1 VKHLRLLILAL
12 LVTASGALAADDA
25 GVESPFVLGAGARSL
40 GMGGAMTSLPL
51 DANAIYYNPANL
63 PLLEYQELSLMHMSL
78 FEGTIYDVASWA
90 SPVSGVGGFGAGFMR
105 IGTDDI
111 IRRENFIDKGTF
123 NYSSWQFLL
132 AYGRTFGSHVSTG
145 LTFKVV
151 NSSIDDLSDYG
162 LGLDAGLRIGLTKH
176 FSIGAM
182 ARDLV
187 PPQLKLDSSA
197 DESPMTIAGGI
208 AMDRIPLSGSLALTA
223 ALDMEKIENR
233 KTLLHGGVELLF
245 AEHYAIRGGYDRD
258 NLTLGAGLGY
268 GRLKIDYAVKLMEYL
283 EDSHRFSLSILIG
296 PSISEQ
302 QRRRQAAEAQRGS
315 LMLKGER
322 DRQLQFFQAKADTF
336 YQRLELDSALSYY
349 QRALAFDETNK
360 EILGTISAIQKV
372 QRIQEQEMRRIQ
384 EAQKEQAQFA
394 STYYEQARLFYT
406 KKYYPAALDLIGLVL
421 DIEPS
426 NEQAL
431 ALKQEIVDA
440 RLAEIADS
448 RNAAHQAERDGHIV
462 VAIENYNRILE
473 LSPDDYEARSAKQR
487 LVDRLDVTQQLKLA
501 IDMYNGGK
509 LDEARRQFEA
519 ILRVNPKEQVALDYM
534 SKLGAAVPVP
544 PTLEDLQKDKEIWP
558 LYLEG
563 LRHMRN
569 KEYQKAIDAW
579 ERVLKAYPNNTSTIE
594 NIRQAKLRLQ
604 SQ

>member
-1 VKHLRLLILAL
+1 
-12 LVTASGALAADDA
+12 
-25 GVESPFVLGAGARSL
+25 
-40 GMGGAMTSLPL
+40 
-51 DANAIYYNPANL
+51 
-63 PLLEYQELSLMHMSL
+63 
-78 FEGTIYDVASWA
+78 
-90 SPVSGVGGFGAGFMR
+90 
-105 IGTDDI
+105 
-111 IRRENFIDKGTF
+111 
-123 NYSSWQFLL
+123 
-132 AYGRTFGSHVSTG
+132 
-145 LTFKVV
+145 VV